1 MCARSDAA
9 RRALARGR
17 RPAYHAGMSI
27 VIRDL
32 SSTDLPVVLAMNESA
47 VPHVNRVDLAQMQKF
62 QAEAAY
68 FRVALADGEPAA
80 FLVGLRPDADYHSPN
95 FRWFCARYPDFA
107 YIDRVAVSEAARRRG
122 LGAALYRDFEAAFAG
137 LCPCLACEVNLRPA
151 NEASMQFHRRMGFE
165 QVGSQT
171 IDDGAKE
178 VAMLIKSLAP

>member
-1 MCARSDAA
+1 MATVVRDV
-9 RRALARGR
+9 L
-17 RPAYHAGMSI
+17 PAE
-27 VIRDL
+27 
-32 SSTDLPVVLAMNESA
+32 LPIVLAMNESA
-47 VPHVNRVDLAQMQKF
+47 VPHVNHIDLAQVQKF
-62 QAEAAY
+62 HAEAAY
-68 FRVALADGEPAA
+68 FRVALADDELAA

-107 YIDRVAVSEAARRRG
+107 YIDRVAVSETARRRG

-151 NEASMQFHRRMGFE
+151 NEASMEFHRRMGFE

-178 VAMLIKSLAP
+178 VAMLVKHLAP